1 MANVAEVT
9 DNTFEKEVVKSE
21 IPAIADFWAEWCR
34 PCKVMAPL
42 VDEIA
47 KEFDGKIKVVK
58 INVDDNTKIATD
70 LGVMNIPSLIFF
82 KSGREVGR
90 VVGVVSKKELHKKIE
105 ELFHE

>member
-1 MANVAEVT
+1 MANVGEVT
-9 DNTFEKEVVKSE
+9 DSTFEKEVVKSE
-21 IPAIADFWAEWCR
+21 IPVIVDFWAEWCM
-34 PCKVMAPL
+34 PCKVMVPL
-42 VDEIA
+42 VGEIA

-82 KSGREVGR
+82 KDGREMGR